1 MRRCFRDLGADG
13 IVVGFLKP
21 DGDLDMER
29 LKVLK
34 EKAGTG
40 NMTLHRAF
48 DVCRDPYRS
57 LKEAIE
63 AGADTI
69 LTSGQQ
75 NTCMEGKKL
84 LGELMEQAAGQ
95 IDILVGSGV
104 NVEAIACLMAE
115 IDARC
120 FHMSGKGNRG
130 QRHDLSE
137 GKCKYGNSGNRGV
150 RYFPY
155 RRRADS
161 PGKKADGGESMFT
174 EERLDRILQLLH
186 DQGMVKVKDLSALFQ
201 VTEDCIRKDLKNL
214 ENAGKLKRTYGGALL
229 SQDYPLKRDVIDR
242 RDTNIEKKKLIAQ
255 KAFELIRSNETIF
268 LDISTTNIMVAEQLA
283 KSHKRLT
290 VVTNMIDIMQ
300 TLAVNPDITSIGT
313 GGIMYRTV
321 NGFMGAAAIEIIKQY
336 SFDRAFIG
344 TCGLDLTDN
353 SITTLGVE
361 DGLTKKAAIASSRHK
376 YLVMEK
382 DKFYFNDSYKFAHF
396 DDIDGI
402 ITDSMP
408 DEATARKL
416 YSAGV
421 TIQ

>member
-1 MRRCFRDLGADG
+1 
-13 IVVGFLKP
+13 
-21 DGDLDMER
+21 
-29 LKVLK
+29 
-34 EKAGTG
+34 
-40 NMTLHRAF
+40 
-48 DVCRDPYRS
+48 
-57 LKEAIE
+57 
-63 AGADTI
+63 
-69 LTSGQQ
+69 
-75 NTCMEGKKL
+75 
-84 LGELMEQAAGQ
+84 
-95 IDILVGSGV
+95 
-104 NVEAIACLMAE
+104 
-115 IDARC
+115 
-120 FHMSGKGNRG
+120 
-130 QRHDLSE
+130 
-137 GKCKYGNSGNRGV
+137 
-150 RYFPY
+150 
-155 RRRADS
+155 
-161 PGKKADGGESMFT
+161 MFT
-174 EERLDRILQLLH
+174 EERLDRILQILQ
-186 DQGMVKVKDLSALFQ
+186 DQGMVKVKDLSTLFQ

-242 RDTNIEKKKLIAQ
+242 RDTNIEKKRLIAQ
-255 KAFELIRSNETIF
+255 KASELIGSNETIF
-268 LDISTTNIMVAEQLA
+268 LDISTTNIMVAELLA

-300 TLAVNPDITSIGT
+300 TLAINPNITAIGT

-336 SFDRAFIG
+336 SFDRALIG

-408 DEATARKL
+408 DEATSSKL

-421 TIQ
+421 TIL